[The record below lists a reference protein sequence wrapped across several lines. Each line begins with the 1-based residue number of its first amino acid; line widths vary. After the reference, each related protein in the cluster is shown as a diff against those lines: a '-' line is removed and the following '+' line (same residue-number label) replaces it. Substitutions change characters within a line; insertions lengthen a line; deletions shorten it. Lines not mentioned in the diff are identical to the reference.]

1 MLSDHCILSFAPFQS
16 PEYSFKTAV
25 LFVEY
30 ETLYLLLSRVF
41 LSPFSLI
48 TVTLSTETRL
58 TAKAEFLLYPETRPL
73 SPTNGSLSM
82 IVNPFIAAAEQFVT
96 RSAYLTVSPC
106 IP

>member
-30 ETLYLLLSRVF
+30 ETLYLLLSRI
-41 LSPFSLI
+41 LPP

-82 IVNPFIAAAEQFVT
+82 IVNPFIAAAERFVT
-96 RSAYLTVSPC
+96 RSAYLTASPC